1 MRLANL
7 DAVRRVGIFFFYDG
21 DGIADETVRTL
32 LDGVQPHFE
41 RTIVVVNGA
50 LDDESR
56 AEFERR
62 PGTELLQRDNRG
74 FDSWAYKTAIE
85 HIGWDAMAEIDE
97 LVLYNFTILGP
108 VASVEAMFD
117 DMDARDLDFWGVTV
131 HHGAPFDPWGLLETP
146 TLPEHLQSHWIAVRA
161 SMLQSEPFR
170 RYWDD
175 LPPIPD
181 YAHAV
186 AKHEARFTHHF
197 SSFGFRW
204 APYIDTADL
213 RQTTFYPLNSM
224 PVELIRDRGCPIF
237 KRKTLF
243 AGIDSVI
250 DEHATGNARDLY
262 RFLAA
267 SGRYDMAVLDRH
279 LARSADQRDV
289 FETMHEWRILSPAP
303 PTPAT
308 GPQPSTVALVE
319 ASEGWEQ
326 RVAAVRAADRIV
338 LAGAP
343 GTIAAIE
350 ASGAHVD
357 GVELVGVR
365 AHPLEALAGASEELA
380 VLALAD
386 GIPAELPGLDRDD
399 RRADARESLGL
410 PDRLAD
416 ATAAFEDPWVGALV
430 SAPALQRGWFGE
442 LGHEADG
449 ATARLELAA
458 GRLAIR
464 ARSNAPVVLQAG
476 AAILRGCVAASLGAR
491 VRDAAPELP
500 QLSVDEWAR
509 LIALAVQDEGM
520 RARVSISPRLAEQR
534 LSVMQHQLRGLA
546 GAVGRGGGE
555 SYTQL
560 LGRLR

>member
-21 DGIADETVRTL
+21 DGVADETVRTL

-50 LDDESR
+50 LDDASR
-56 AEFERR
+56 AEFEAR
-62 PGTELLQRDNRG
+62 PGTELLQRENRG

-108 VASVEAMFD
+108 VASVAAMFD

-204 APYIDTADL
+204 EPFVDTADL

-224 PVELIRDRGCPIF
+224 PVELIRDRGCPVF

-250 DEHATGNARDLY
+250 DEHATGNARELY

-267 SGRYDMAVLDRH
+267 SGRYDMGVLDRH

-289 FETMHEWRILSPAP
+289 LETLHEWRILSPALAP
-303 PTPAT
+303 M
-308 GPQPSTVALVE
+308 PSTVALVE
-319 ASEGWEQ
+319 ASEGWQE
-326 RVAAVRAADRIV
+326 RVVAVRGADRIV
-338 LAGAP
+338 VAGAP
-343 GTIAAIE
+343 GTIAAI
-350 ASGAHVD
+350 GAGGELDHRDLGV
-357 GVELVGVR
+357 VELAGVR
-365 AHPLEALAGASEELA
+365 VHPLEALAGAEEALA
-380 VLALAD
+380 ILALAD

-416 ATAAFEDPWVGALV
+416 AAAAFEDASVGALV

-442 LGHEADG
+442 LGHEAHG
-449 ATARLELAA
+449 ATARLEQAA
-458 GRLAIR
+458 SRLAIR
-464 ARSNAPVVLQAG
+464 ARSNAPVVPQAG
-476 AAILRGCVAASLGAR
+476 TAILRGAVAASLGAR
-491 VRDAAPELP
+491 VRDAAAELP

-509 LIALAVQDEGM
+509 LIALAVQDAGM

-546 GAVGRGGGE
+546 GAVGRGSGE

-560 LGRLR
+560 LSRLR

>member
-1 MRLANL
+1 VRLANL

-21 DGIADETVRTL
+21 DGVADDTVRTL

-56 AEFERR
+56 AAFERR
-62 PGTELLQRDNRG
+62 PGTELLQRENRG

-85 HIGWDAMAEIDE
+85 HIGWDGIAEIDE

-108 VASVEAMFD
+108 VASVDAMFD

-161 SMLQSEPFR
+161 SMLQSVPFR

-204 APYIDTADL
+204 EPFVDTADL

-224 PVELIRDRGCPIF
+224 PVELIRDRGCPVF

-250 DEHATGNARDLY
+250 DEHATGNARALY
-262 RFLAA
+262 RFLAE
-267 SGRYDMAVLDRH
+267 SGRYDMRVLDRH

-289 FETMHEWRILSPAP
+289 FETMHEWRILAPAL
-303 PTPAT
+303 AT
-308 GPQPSTVALVE
+308 QPSTVALVE
-319 ASEGWEQ
+319 ASEGWQE
-326 RVAAVRAADRIV
+326 RLEAVRAADRIV
-338 LAGAP
+338 LAGAQ
-343 GTIAAIE
+343 GTLAAIE
-350 ASGAHVD
+350 APE
-357 GVELVGVR
+357 GVELAAVR
-365 AHPLEALAGASEELA
+365 AHPIEALAGAPEELA

-416 ATAAFEDPWVGALV
+416 AAAAFEDPSVGALV
-430 SAPALQRGWFGE
+430 TAPALQRGWFGE

-449 ATARLELAA
+449 AGPRLELAA
-458 GRLAIR
+458 RRLGIR
-464 ARSNAPVVLQAG
+464 ARSGAPVVPQAG
-476 AAILRGCVAASLGAR
+476 WAILRGPIAASLAAR
-491 VRDAAPELP
+491 VRDAAAELP
-500 QLSVDEWAR
+500 PLSVEEWAR
-509 LIALAVQDEGM
+509 LISLAVQDEGV
-520 RARVSISPRLAEQR
+520 RPRVSISARLAEQR
-534 LSVMQHQLRGLA
+534 LSVMQHQLRGLT
-546 GAVGRGGGE
+546 GALGRGSGE

-560 LGRLR
+560 LGRLG

>member
-1 MRLANL
+1 MRLANP
-7 DAVRRVGIFFFYDG
+7 DAVRRVVVFFFYDG
-21 DGIADETVRTL
+21 DGVADETVRVL

-50 LDDESR
+50 LDDASR
-56 AEFERR
+56 AEFARR

-108 VASVEAMFD
+108 VASVDAMFA
-117 DMDARDLDFWGVTV
+117 DMDARDLDFWGLTV

-170 RYWDD
+170 RYWDE

-204 APYIDTADL
+204 EPFVDTADL

-224 PVELIRDRGCPIF
+224 PVELIRDRGCPVF

-250 DEHATGNARDLY
+250 DEHATGNARELY

-267 SGRYDMAVLDRH
+267 SGRYDMGVLDRH
-279 LARSADQRDV
+279 LARSTDQRDV
-289 FETMHEWRILSPAP
+289 FETMHEWRILAPALAP
-303 PTPAT
+303 K
-308 GPQPSTVALVE
+308 PSTVALVE
-319 ASEGWEQ
+319 ASEGWPE

-343 GTIAAIE
+343 GTLAAIQ
-350 ASGAHVD
+350 ARGDVPD
-357 GVELVGVR
+357 GVELAGVR
-365 AHPLEALAGASEELA
+365 AHPLEALADAEEELA
-380 VLALAD
+380 ILALAD

-399 RRADARESLGL
+399 RRADALESLGL
-410 PDRLAD
+410 PDRFAD
-416 ATAAFEDPWVGALV
+416 AAAAFDDAWVGALV
-430 SAPALQRGWFGE
+430 TAPALQRGWFGE
-442 LGHEADG
+442 LGHEAEG
-449 ATARLELAA
+449 STARLEHAA
-458 GRLAIR
+458 NRLAIR
-464 ARSNAPVVLQAG
+464 ARSNAPVVPQAG
-476 AAILRGCVAASLGAR
+476 SAILRGRIATSLGAR
-491 VRDAAPELP
+491 VRDAAVDLP
-500 QLSVDEWAR
+500 RLSVDEWAR

-520 RARVSISPRLAEQR
+520 RPRVSISPRLAEQR

-546 GAVGRGGGE
+546 GAVGRGSGE

>member
-21 DGIADETVRTL
+21 DGVADETVSTL

-50 LDDESR
+50 LDEASR
-56 AEFERR
+56 AAFEAR
-62 PGTELLQRDNRG
+62 PGTELLQRENQG

-85 HIGWDAMAEIDE
+85 HIGWDGIAEIDE

-108 VASVEAMFD
+108 VASVDAMFA
-117 DMDARDLDFWGVTV
+117 DMDARDLDFWGLTV

-161 SMLQSEPFR
+161 SMLQSAPFR
-170 RYWDD
+170 RYWDE

-197 SSFGFRW
+197 ASFGFRW
-204 APYIDTADL
+204 EPFVDTADL

-250 DEHATGNARDLY
+250 DEHATGNARELY

-267 SGRYDMAVLDRH
+267 SGRYDMGVLDRH

-289 FETMHEWRILSPAP
+289 FETMHEWRILAP
-303 PTPAT
+303 SAASR
-308 GPQPSTVALVE
+308 PSTVALVE

-326 RVAAVRAADRIV
+326 RVDAVRGADRIV

-343 GTIAAIE
+343 GTLAAIDAAAE
-350 ASGAHVD
+350 VDLD
-357 GVELVGVR
+357 GVELVSVR
-365 AHPLEALAGASEELA
+365 AHPLEALADAEESLA

-399 RRADARESLGL
+399 RRADALESLGL

-416 ATAAFEDPWVGALV
+416 AAAAFDDAAVGALV

-458 GRLAIR
+458 NRLAIR
-464 ARSNAPVVLQAG
+464 ARSNAPVVPQAG
-476 AAILRGCVAASLGAR
+476 AAIVRGAVAASLGAR
-491 VRDAAPELP
+491 IRDAAAELP
-500 QLSVDEWAR
+500 QLSVDEWGR
-509 LIALAVQDEGM
+509 LLALAVQDAGL
-520 RARVSISPRLAEQR
+520 RPQVSISARLAEQR

-546 GAVGRGGGE
+546 GAVGRGVGE

-560 LGRLR
+560 LGRIR

>member
-21 DGIADETVRTL
+21 DGVADETVTTL

-50 LDDESR
+50 LDEASR
-56 AEFERR
+56 AAFEAR
-62 PGTELLQRDNRG
+62 PGTELLQRENQG

-85 HIGWDAMAEIDE
+85 HIGWDGIAEIDE

-108 VASVEAMFD
+108 VASVDAMFA
-117 DMDARDLDFWGVTV
+117 DMDARDLDFWGLTV

-161 SMLQSEPFR
+161 SMLQSAPFR
-170 RYWDD
+170 RYWDE

-197 SSFGFRW
+197 ASFGFRW
-204 APYIDTADL
+204 EPFVDTADL

-250 DEHATGNARDLY
+250 DEHATGNARELY

-267 SGRYDMAVLDRH
+267 SGRYDMGVLDRH

-289 FETMHEWRILSPAP
+289 FETMHEWRILAPA
-303 PTPAT
+303 AASR
-308 GPQPSTVALVE
+308 PSTVALVE

-326 RVAAVRAADRIV
+326 RVDAVRGADRIV

-343 GTIAAIE
+343 GTLAAID
-350 ASGAHVD
+350 AGAAADLD

-365 AHPLEALAGASEELA
+365 AHPLEALADAEESLA

-399 RRADARESLGL
+399 RRADALESLGL

-416 ATAAFEDPWVGALV
+416 AAAAFDDAAVGALV

-458 GRLAIR
+458 SRLAIR
-464 ARSNAPVVLQAG
+464 ARSNAPVVPQAG
-476 AAILRGCVAASLGAR
+476 AAIVRGAVAASLGAR
-491 VRDAAPELP
+491 IRDAAAELP
-500 QLSVDEWAR
+500 QLSVDEWGR
-509 LIALAVQDEGM
+509 LLALAVQDAGL
-520 RARVSISPRLAEQR
+520 RPQLSISARLAEQR
-534 LSVMQHQLRGLA
+534 LSIMQHQLRGLT
-546 GAVGRGGGE
+546 GAVGRGVGE

-560 LGRLR
+560 LGRIR